1 MFLQA
6 IILCRLSLP
15 LPESSVGS
23 GGVSGCGLYAL
34 PSHAS
39 SAPDNLLG
47 IQVAVAVEKAFS
59 LALRA
64 GMPCAKELAFLS

>member
-1 MFLQA
+1 M
-6 IILCRLSLP
+6 
-15 LPESSVGS
+15 GS

-39 SAPDNLLG
+39 SAPDNLLS
-47 IQVAVAVEKAFS
+47 IQVAVALEKAFS

-64 GMPCAKELAFLS
+64 GTPCAKELAFLS